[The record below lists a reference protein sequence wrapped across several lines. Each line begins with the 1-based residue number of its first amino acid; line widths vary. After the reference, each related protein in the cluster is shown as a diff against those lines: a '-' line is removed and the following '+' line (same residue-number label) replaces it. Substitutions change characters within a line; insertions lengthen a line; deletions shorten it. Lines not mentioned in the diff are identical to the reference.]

1 MRTFD
6 AGFDGTLAPGIR
18 PAVVSVDLMRAYFDP
33 QSPLCLPDK
42 EFLDAAAEVLGSAR
56 GNGVPVLHTR
66 VRFGPGGADG
76 GVFIRKVPALR
87 LLIGETELGQLMPE
101 VSPVEG
107 ETVLVKQFASA
118 FFGTDLAQLL
128 HTRGVDT
135 LVIVGTSTSGCIRA
149 TAVDAMQH
157 GFIPIVVGN
166 AVGDRDAA
174 VHGGSLYDLQAKY
187 AEIWDSADVLEYF
200 RGDLARP

>member
-1 MRTFD
+1 M
-6 AGFDGTLAPGIR
+6 APGTA
-18 PAVVSVDLMRAYFDP
+18 PAVVAVDLMRAYFDP

-42 EFLDAAAEVLGSAR
+42 EFLDSAAQVLAAARAS
-56 GNGVPVLHTR
+56 GVPVLHTR
-66 VRFGPGGADG
+66 VSFGPDGADG

-101 VSPVEG
+101 VAPEEG
-107 ETVLVKQFASA
+107 ETVLVKQYASA

-128 HTRGVDT
+128 HTRAIDT

-157 GFIPIVVGN
+157 GFVPIVVGN

-174 VHGGSLYDLQAKY
+174 VHDGSLYDLQAKY
-187 AEIWDSADVLEYF
+187 AEIWNSSAVEEYF
-200 RGDLARP
+200 REG

>member
-1 MRTFD
+1 MTGF
-6 AGFDGTLAPGIR
+6 AHGFDGTLAPGTA
-18 PAVVSVDLMRAYFDP
+18 PAVVAVDLMRAYFDP

-42 EFLDAAAEVLGSAR
+42 EFLDSAAQVLAAARAS
-56 GNGVPVLHTR
+56 GVPVLHTR
-66 VRFGPGGADG
+66 VSFGPDGADG

-101 VSPVEG
+101 VAPEAG
-107 ETVLVKQFASA
+107 ETVLVKQYASA

-128 HTRGVDT
+128 HTREIDT

-157 GFIPIVVGN
+157 GFVPIVVGN

-174 VHGGSLYDLQAKY
+174 VHDGSLYDLQAKY
-187 AEIWDSADVLEYF
+187 AEIWNSSAVEEYF
-200 RGDLARP
+200 REG